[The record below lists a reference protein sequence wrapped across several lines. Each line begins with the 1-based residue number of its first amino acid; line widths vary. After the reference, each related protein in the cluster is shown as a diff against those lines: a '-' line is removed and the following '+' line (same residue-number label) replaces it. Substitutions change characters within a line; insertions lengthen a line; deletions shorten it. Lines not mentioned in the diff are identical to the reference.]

1 MLSAVFI
8 IKNSYAQKG
17 KITDAQLSLQ
27 DGKVMDA
34 KKSIDAAFADT
45 NALRMVSAW
54 TTKAEVYKSIYESKI
69 YYAQNPTC
77 LFTSKDAYLKAY
89 ELETKPKK
97 QKEIVTPLTNVN
109 GYLFN
114 EGFERFN
121 NKKYD
126 DAYKHFEASRVI
138 NEFLFSKGLAA
149 SLDTNAIFATAIA
162 GSNSGESATIIPL
175 FEKLVSM
182 NYDNVAV
189 YETLAQ
195 LYEKQ
200 NNKEA
205 LSKVVAKGLEKF
217 PSSKNLLI
225 YDLNSSIDGGDIQK
239 SIDKL
244 EKASANDPKNSSIIL
259 NLGLQYE
266 KANNVDKA
274 KECYEKAIS
283 INPNLSEAYFN
294 LGVMY
299 IKGDAELVKKLNA
312 EDDMKK
318 YEALKKQRDEIFQK
332 ALPNFEKAYALDPKN
347 ADYKQTLKKIYASM
361 NLLDKAAALGE

>member
-1 MLSAVFI
+1 
-8 IKNSYAQKG
+8 
-17 KITDAQLSLQ
+17 
-27 DGKVMDA
+27 
-34 KKSIDAAFADT
+34 
-45 NALRMVSAW
+45 
-54 TTKAEVYKSIYESKI
+54 VY
-69 YYAQNPTC
+69 
-77 LFTSKDAYLKAY
+77 
-89 ELETKPKK
+89 
-97 QKEIVTPLTNVN
+97 

-114 EGFERFN
+114 EGFGRFN

-126 DAYKHFEASRVI
+126 DAYKHFEASRGI
-138 NEFLFSKGLAA
+138 NEFLFTKGLAV
-149 SLDTNAIFATAIA
+149 SLDTNVIFATAIA
-162 GSNSGESATIIPL
+162 GSNSGESSSIIPL
-175 FEKLVSM
+175 FEKLISM
-182 NYDNVAV
+182 NYNNVAI

-200 NNKEA
+200 NNKDA
-205 LSKVVAKGLEKF
+205 LSKVVANGLEKF

-244 EKASANDPKNSSIIL
+244 EKASASDPQNSSIIL
-259 NLGLQYE
+259 NLGLQYD

-294 LGVMY
+294 LGVMF

-312 EDDMKK
+312 EDDIKK
-318 YEALKKQRDEIFQK
+318 YEALKKQRDETFQK
-332 ALPNFEKAYALDPKN
+332 ALPNFEKAHSLDPKN